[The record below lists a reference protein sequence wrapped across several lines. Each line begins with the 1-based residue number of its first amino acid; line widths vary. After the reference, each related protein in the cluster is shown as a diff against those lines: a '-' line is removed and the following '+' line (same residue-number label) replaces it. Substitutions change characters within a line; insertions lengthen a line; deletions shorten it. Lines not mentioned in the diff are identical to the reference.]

1 MPDGFVIDNSVLSA
15 CYRQGWMGLLAFRAE
30 ASEVL
35 VSEHVWDG
43 EFLAEFDDVTEPVW
57 LAVEEATRYPYF
69 PDAPTALGAADLSCL
84 GLASEHSYAVVTND
98 RQFYRRADERGIDVY
113 WGTDFLLRTFL
124 DCGISQ
130 EQFDEG
136 KHGYVEDVYLP
147 DTARRQV
154 LRAEKRRLE

>member
-43 EFLAEFDDVTEPVW
+43 EFLDEFDDVTEPVW

-84 GLASEHSYAVVTND
+84 GLASEYSYAAEITT
-98 RQFYRRADERGIDVY
+98 RAYRPP
-113 WGTDFLLRTFL
+113 LRTRRTPPRSPTRRRPAPAAWP
-124 DCGISQ
+124 GR
-130 EQFDEG
+130 G
-136 KHGYVEDVYLP
+136 PRHR
-147 DTARRQV
+147 AR
-154 LRAEKRRLE
+154 